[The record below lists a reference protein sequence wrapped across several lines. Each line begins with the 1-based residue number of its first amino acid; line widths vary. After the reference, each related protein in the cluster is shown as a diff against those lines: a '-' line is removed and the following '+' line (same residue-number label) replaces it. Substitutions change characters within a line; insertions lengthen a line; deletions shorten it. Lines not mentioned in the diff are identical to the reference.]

1 MSNSSNSFDTARS
14 DALLP
19 VVRAGLAGGLLG
31 GVCIWAY
38 EAVVWVGWQ
47 HLMPVAS
54 IPANA
59 VGLVFGPG
67 VRLRLGPAAYVV
79 GTLIHFGFA
88 MAWGVPFALAWA
100 RLARRGFEA
109 TLLALPYAVLAW
121 IIMHAAIALVS
132 DTHPDYLDPAIV
144 IGGCMSHF
152 FYAVPMALYVKY
164 RGPTRTAG

>member
-1 MSNSSNSFDTARS
+1 MSSSANSLGTARS
-14 DALLP
+14 DSLLP

-47 HLMPVAS
+47 HLMPLAS

-59 VGLVFGPG
+59 VGLVFGPD
-67 VRLRLGPAAYVV
+67 VRQRLGPAAYGV

-121 IIMHAAIALVS
+121 IIMHAGIALVS
-132 DTHPDYLDPAIV
+132 DTHPDYLDPVIV
-144 IGGCMSHF
+144 IGGCMSHV
-152 FYAVPMALYVKY
+152 FYAVPMALYVKH
-164 RGPTRTAG
+164 RARNQSAG